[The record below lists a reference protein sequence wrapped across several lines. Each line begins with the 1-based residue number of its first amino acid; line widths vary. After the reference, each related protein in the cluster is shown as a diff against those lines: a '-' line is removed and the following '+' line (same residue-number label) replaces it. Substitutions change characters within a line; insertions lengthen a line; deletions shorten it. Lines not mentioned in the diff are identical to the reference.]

1 MTHPG
6 WIAMGLALI
15 LIGGWLIRWANRNS
29 MTAMIRDATVGVAI
43 DTMTKHGR
51 PNMPPDM
58 QAKIDDIANA
68 KGATGKAKK
77 IASYGVRNSMSQ
89 VFGVAG
95 FIMLVTGL
103 MMVVFGFMYG

>member
-6 WIAMGLALI
+6 WIAIGLAMI
-15 LIGGWLIRWANRNS
+15 IAGIWLIRWANRNS
-29 MTAMIRDATVGVAI
+29 MAGAIRDATVGIAVDAI
-43 DTMTKHGR
+43 TKRGR
-51 PNMPPDM
+51 PSMPPEI
-58 QAKIDDIANA
+58 QAKMADVANA

-95 FIMLVTGL
+95 FILFVTGL
-103 MMVVFGFMYG
+103 MVAIFGFMYG